1 MAGAASTSDGDA
13 RLALGAGAACY
24 VIWGLVPLAFQVI
37 GRMGVGPFE
46 FVAHRALWSV
56 PTAFLFVCLARQGGQ
71 VRRVLTEPRT
81 LMWLVASTVLIAMN
95 WTVFIWAVNSGR
107 LLESSL
113 GYYINPL
120 LNMAA
125 GAMLFRER
133 ISRTGW
139 IAIGL
144 ATVGVAL
151 QAIALGH
158 LPWVSLFLGAS
169 FCGYG
174 IVRKRV
180 PADAQTGLFIESLFL
195 ALPGIAVL
203 AWFEAHGTSHGFKD
217 ATTFLWLVACGPM
230 TAVPLVL
237 FSWAARRAPLSLMG
251 FLQFIAPTMTFV
263 MGVMQGEHF
272 TPLRGASFLFIWC
285 GAAMFAYGAWQRSRA
300 ASRATLAPATQEA
313 R

>member
-1 MAGAASTSDGDA
+1 MSTAPSAQDGDA
-13 RLALGAGAACY
+13 RLALAAGGACY

-37 GRMGVGPFE
+37 GKMGVGPFE

-56 PTAFLFVCLARQGGQ
+56 PTAFLFVWLARQGGQ

-81 LMWLVASTVLIAMN
+81 LMWLMASTVLISMN

-107 LLESSL
+107 LLETSL

-125 GAMLFRER
+125 GALLFRER
-133 ISRTGW
+133 ISRLGG

-144 ATVGVAL
+144 AVVGVVL

-195 ALPGIAVL
+195 ALPGVAVL
-203 AWFEAHGTSHGFKD
+203 AWYEAQGTSHGFKD
-217 ATTFLWLVACGPM
+217 ATTFLWLLACGPM

-251 FLQFIAPTMTFV
+251 FLQFIAPTMTFI
-263 MGVMQGEHF
+263 MGVAQGEHF
-272 TPLRGASFLFIWC
+272 TVLRGVSFLFIWL
-285 GAAMFAYGAWQRSRA
+285 GAAMFAYGAWSRSRLA
-300 ASRATLAPATQEA
+300 GREALAPAE
-313 R
+313 

>member
-1 MAGAASTSDGDA
+1 MVAATSSAQDGEA
-13 RLALGAGAACY
+13 RLALAAGVGCY

-37 GRMGVGPFE
+37 GRLGVGPIE

-56 PTAFLFVCLARQGGQ
+56 PTVLLFVWMARQGAQ

-81 LMWLVASTVLIAMN
+81 LMWLMASTVLIAMN

-107 LLESSL
+107 LLETSL

-125 GAMLFRER
+125 GALLFRER
-133 ISRTGW
+133 LSRTGW

-144 ATVGVAL
+144 AAIGVAL
-151 QAIALGH
+151 QAVALGQ
-158 LPWVSLFLGAS
+158 LPWVSLFLGAT

-195 ALPGIAVL
+195 ALPGIAIL
-203 AWFEAHGTSHGFKD
+203 AWFEAQGTSHGFKD
-217 ATTFLWLVACGPM
+217 PTTFLWLLACGPM

-263 MGVMQGEHF
+263 MGVMQGEPF
-272 TPLRGASFLFIWC
+272 TFLRGVSFVFIWS
-285 GAAMFAYGAWQRSRA
+285 GAAMFAYGAWRRSRMA
-300 ASRATLAPATQEA
+300 NREALAPAQ
-313 R
+313 